1 MIELRWVNDGK
12 VKTLEYRTVTSS
24 TNYSNIDENSDFAT
38 VKKYSEWKPVPE
50 VNIASKTVPTFE

>member
-24 TNYSNIDENSDFAT
+24 TNYSNIDENSDFST

-50 VNIASKTVPTFE
+50 VNIANKTVPTFE

>member
-1 MIELRWVNDGK
+1 MIELRWTNDGK

-38 VKKYSEWKPVPE
+38 VKKYSEWKQVPE
-50 VNIASKTVPTFE
+50 VNISNKTVPTFE